1 MYILDIQEKKKME
14 EIQFSETLYCKKQYT
29 GKIRRISKCFRYG
42 DIFETKEILEQQVS
56 ITKYS
61 PTGSGGSIEE
71 AWEEV
76 EDLTKDVFLYEGEY
90 YSSPSCSESFRIKI

>member
-1 MYILDIQEKKKME
+1 ME

-56 ITKYS
+56 ITRYS
-61 PTGSGGSIEE
+61 ATGSGGSE
-71 AWEEV
+71 
-76 EDLTKDVFLYEGEY
+76 
-90 YSSPSCSESFRIKI
+90 